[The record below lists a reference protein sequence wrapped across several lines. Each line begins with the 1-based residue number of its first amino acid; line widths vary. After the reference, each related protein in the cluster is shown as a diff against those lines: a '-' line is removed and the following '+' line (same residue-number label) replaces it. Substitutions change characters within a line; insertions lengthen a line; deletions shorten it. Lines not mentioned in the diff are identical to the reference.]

1 MHSSARINSLI
12 KIKYKAIENYN
23 ETKEKKLLQTVI
35 STINYQSLNK

>member
-23 ETKEKKLLQTVI
+23 ERQKKKNDYKQ
-35 STINYQSLNK
+35 

>member
-23 ETKEKKLLQTVI
+23 ERQKKK
-35 STINYQSLNK
+35 NYYKLSLHD